1 MQWESASWL
10 LKMAIG
16 PKFAVRFMHIF
27 KFIFIAF
34 LASAFVSDI
43 KLGLTIHRLLPAPCI
58 RVIFVNPYTTTES
71 HKPDPLP
78 PARLSLS
85 LLSMIKLK
93 DIAAYI
99 QTVARPTHIQANR
112 AQNLGQTCL

>member
-16 PKFAVRFMHIF
+16 PKFAVRFTRIF
-27 KFIFIAF
+27 KIYFYCFFSFGLRLRHQAGPDHPQIASGALYSRNIRQSLYYNWVSQARPTSACKAISVFIIY
-34 LASAFVSDI
+34 D
-43 KLGLTIHRLLPAPCI
+43 KT
-58 RVIFVNPYTTTES
+58 
-71 HKPDPLP
+71 
-78 PARLSLS
+78 
-85 LLSMIKLK
+85 K